1 MSPNFHCRGL
11 CGALVRSDLGLW
23 FTLTDM
29 PFQMHIMIFYHKLCK
44 NYKVSPVNL
53 GKVGLPGPAPFTIRH
68 FLLECG
74 DFAQERNNCFHVDNM
89 K

>member
-1 MSPNFHCRGL
+1 MHVVRVTGLNILGRAGSPYF
-11 CGALVRSDLGLW
+11 S
-23 FTLTDM
+23 LTDM